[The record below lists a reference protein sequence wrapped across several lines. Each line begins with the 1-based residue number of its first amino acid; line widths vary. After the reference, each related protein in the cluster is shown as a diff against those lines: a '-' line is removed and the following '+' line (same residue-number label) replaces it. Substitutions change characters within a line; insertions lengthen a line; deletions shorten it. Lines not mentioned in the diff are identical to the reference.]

1 MTEQPKCFQ
10 NPLGRCGDRE
20 VGTVNERARQEA
32 LRPERLRAIRQIIEM
47 VHRSTPEQREVLISQ
62 LREME
67 IVAGQ
72 RQAKRIRAAA
82 TEKRAR

>member
-1 MTEQPKCFQ
+1 M
-10 NPLGRCGDRE
+10 RE
-20 VGTVNERARQEA
+20 SAWQKA
-32 LRPERLRAIRQIIEM
+32 LRPERLRSIRQIIEM
-47 VHRSTPEQREVLISQ
+47 VHRATPEQREVLISQ

-82 TEKRAR
+82 AEKQAR

>member
-1 MTEQPKCFQ
+1 MAEQPKGLRD
-10 NPLGRCGDRE
+10 PLGRFGGRE
-20 VGTVNERARQEA
+20 VGTVNETARQEA
-32 LRPERLRAIRQIIEM
+32 LRQERLRAIRQIIEM
-47 VHRSTPEQREVLISQ
+47 VHRATPEQREVLISQ

>member
-1 MTEQPKCFQ
+1 M
-10 NPLGRCGDRE
+10 LCGRE

-82 TEKRAR
+82 AEKRAR

>member
-1 MTEQPKCFQ
+1 M
-10 NPLGRCGDRE
+10 RE
-20 VGTVNERARQEA
+20 SAWQKA
-32 LRPERLRAIRQIIEM
+32 LRPERLRSIRQIIEM
-47 VHRSTPEQREVLISQ
+47 VHRATPEQREVLISQ

-82 TEKRAR
+82 AEKRAR

>member
-1 MTEQPKCFQ
+1 MTEQPKCLQ
-10 NPLGRCGDRE
+10 DPLVCCGDRE

>member
-1 MTEQPKCFQ
+1 MAEQPKGLRDS
-10 NPLGRCGDRE
+10 LGSFGGRE
-20 VGTVNERARQEA
+20 VGTVNESARQEA

-47 VHRSTPEQREVLISQ
+47 VHRATPEQREVLISQ

>member
-1 MTEQPKCFQ
+1 MSES
-10 NPLGRCGDRE
+10 
-20 VGTVNERARQEA
+20 AWQEA
-32 LRPERLRAIRQIIEM
+32 LRPERLRSIRQIIEM

-82 TEKRAR
+82 AEKQAR

>member
-1 MTEQPKCFQ
+1 MSEI
-10 NPLGRCGDRE
+10 
-20 VGTVNERARQEA
+20 AWQEA
-32 LRPERLRAIRQIIEM
+32 LRPERLRSIRQIIEM

-72 RQAKRIRAAA
+72 RQAQRIRAAA
-82 TEKRAR
+82 AEEWMG

>member
-1 MTEQPKCFQ
+1 MSEI
-10 NPLGRCGDRE
+10 
-20 VGTVNERARQEA
+20 AWQEA
-32 LRPERLRAIRQIIEM
+32 LRPERLRSIRQIIEM

-72 RQAKRIRAAA
+72 RQAQRIRAAA
-82 TEKRAR
+82 SEEWMG

>member
-1 MTEQPKCFQ
+1 MSES
-10 NPLGRCGDRE
+10 
-20 VGTVNERARQEA
+20 AWQEA
-32 LRPERLRAIRQIIEM
+32 LRPERLRSIRQIIEM

-82 TEKRAR
+82 AEKRAR